1 MNKIFLKTLKIV
13 PNSSR
18 NEVVME
24 EDFIKIKLT
33 APPVENKA
41 NKVLVEFLAKKLGI
55 AKSKIKIVRGETS
68 KIKTL
73 EFEEIDEEYFL
84 KKLGGQVQ
92 THERLK

>member
-1 MNKIFLKTLKIV
+1 MNFIVTLKIV

-18 NEVVME
+18 NEIVKE
-24 EDFIKIKLT
+24 EDYIKIKIT

-68 KIKTL
+68 KLKTL
-73 EFEEIDEEYFL
+73 SIEDIDEAEF
-84 KKLGGQVQ
+84 KIRLGI
-92 THERLK
+92 